1 MGYDVHMSDYRRYFV
16 PGGTYFF
23 TLVTQRRA
31 HLFTSALARRLLGDA
46 MRQCFL
52 RYPVRMLAT
61 VLLPNHLRALWT
73 LPEGDAG
80 YSLRWRWIKRE
91 FTRSWLALGGAEQ
104 ARSAARV
111 AERGRGVWQRRFWEH
126 TIRDETDLEAHFDYI
141 HYNPVRHGFVS
152 RPRDWPWST
161 FHRWVRAGHYPVD
174 WAARVDDRNIAGQ
187 GG

>member
-1 MGYDVHMSDYRRYFV
+1 MRDWFVDALVYHCAWHLHTILTLPDGDADFPQRWRRIKTVF
-16 PGGTYFF
+16 
-23 TLVTQRRA
+23 TQRLLNA
-31 HLFTSALARRLLGDA
+31 GEALPSRDA
-46 MRQCFL
+46 
-52 RYPVRMLAT
+52 T
-61 VLLPNHLRALWT
+61 
-73 LPEGDAG
+73 
-80 YSLRWRWIKRE
+80 
-91 FTRSWLALGGAEQ
+91 
-104 ARSAARV
+104 
-111 AERGRGVWQRRFWEH
+111 GRILWQRRFWEH